1 MPYSAEMIDNVAA
14 DKVVAGKVEI
24 TLTKREVVLNW
35 EVVEEIQFENFQQ
48 GQTSVGTV
56 TTINRDY
63 NGENINEVI
72 DFTFA
77 DTIVLNH
84 NIGNIPIIQVWV
96 EDGQG
101 GYTDASID
109 IDHEWGNMLTSTIN
123 LGQAENGKLVYKY
136 NS

>member
-14 DKVVAGKVEI
+14 DKVVAGKVQI
-24 TLTKREVVLNW
+24 TLRKESGLNW
-35 EVVEEIQFENFQQ
+35 EIVEEVQFENFQQ
-48 GQTSVGTV
+48 GQSSVGTV

-63 NGENINEVI
+63 NGGNINEVI

-96 EDGQG
+96 EDGNG

-123 LGQAENGKLVYKY
+123 FRSSRQRKISV
-136 NS
+136 